1 MCFHCH
7 LEVHQIIFMMILLRW
22 VHSEP
27 FKMVSL

>member
-1 MCFHCH
+1 
-7 LEVHQIIFMMILLRW
+7 MMILLRW